1 MPDIPGI
8 DKLNVIT
15 AQDVLSG
22 KARAGQNV
30 IIIGGGMVGCETG
43 HYLAKQGKTV
53 TIIEI
58 LKRMASDMFPMAR
71 RRLMDGL
78 RSKNVSLLTSAT
90 CEEIRKDS
98 VRVITTEGKKE
109 TIPADTVIIAI
120 GYKANNRLYKALE
133 GKVPE
138 IYCIGNSSEP
148 RRILE
153 AISEGYQAGLSL

>member
-8 DKLNVIT
+8 DKSSVAT

-22 KARAGQNV
+22 KAKVAQNV
-30 IIIGGGMVGCETG
+30 VIIGGGMVGCETG

-53 TIIEI
+53 AITEI
-58 LKRMASDMFPMAR
+58 LKRMANDMFLMTR

-78 RSKNVSLLTSAT
+78 RSKKVTMVTGAT
-90 CEEIRKDS
+90 CEEIREGS
-98 VRVITTEGKKE
+98 VLVATAEGKRE
-109 TIPADTVIIAI
+109 TIPADTIIIAT
-120 GYKANNRLYKALE
+120 GYEANDGLLKALE

-138 IYCIGNSSEP
+138 IYCIGNSARP

-153 AISEGYQAGLSL
+153 ASSEGYQTGLAL